1 MDKPTKTVRQIF
13 DEASELLDAATR
25 AQFVAQACA
34 GDDTLRRRVE
44 GLLRA
49 HDTAG
54 GFMWGVGE
62 SSSPKATAGSTE
74 IIGRYRVLEKIGEG
88 GCGVVYRAEQQEPVK
103 RKVALKVIKLGMDT
117 RSVIARFEA
126 ERQALAMME
135 HPNIAKVLDSGATDS
150 GRPYFVMELV
160 EGIRITEFCDRNNL
174 STTERLELFIRVC
187 HAVQHAHQKGVIHRD
202 LKPSNILV
210 SQHDGVPVP
219 KVIDFGIAKATT
231 DLQLTDKTIFTHAEL
246 FLGTPA
252 YMSPEQARMGGVD
265 IDTRSDIYSIGV
277 LLYELL
283 TGRPPF
289 DGEELLRA
297 GIDSLRR
304 TICETDPAKP
314 STRLRQLPVGEQ
326 SIVAGFR
333 ATEPPRLISSVRGD
347 LDWIVLKALE
357 KDRARRYES
366 AGALAVD
373 LRRHL
378 DNEPV
383 GARPPSGWDAFQKL
397 VRRNRTFFFSA
408 FAAAL
413 ALVVGL
419 GIATVMFFRERE
431 ARQRAVYAEHT
442 QSELRRDAD
451 EAREIAQAKTEE
463 SRRQL
468 VLLNVSSGNKLIA
481 NGDHAAAL
489 LWFVEAMRLEQGDAA
504 REDIHR
510 RRIAA
515 TRRFIPRLAH
525 IGFMGRF
532 VAQAAFTADSQR
544 VVAMRDDGRGS
555 VWDFESGITLESLVP
570 HSSELFQRTVSSES
584 AVPGIRDIP
593 ALPGG
598 IPHDLSLVESPEG
611 LVVHDRYWNTNGTR
625 LSGSKGP
632 YLETRVSGDG
642 KRALALQRDYTL
654 YRWELSSGEP
664 LGSPMT
670 FPGTIHR
677 LWMSRD
683 GSVFGATFGSQPC
696 GLGVWEFA
704 TGRQLMSLHSPLGD
718 IFDCQLSPDGKWIGA
733 ASWEGLARI
742 YDVATG
748 LPTGD
753 AMRHARGVGRSIF
766 SPDGK
771 KFATA
776 SWDGTARIW
785 NPQNGSPASPGLH
798 HAGYVAVA
806 AFSPDSKWLL
816 TGGQDESVRVWDL
829 EAASV
834 ARHIFRHDGRVT
846 FAAYSQD
853 GNRIATAGR
862 NGWVNIWDRSTGALL
877 ASNQIA
883 VATSVGRFSPSGRQI
898 AIGSTNGAVTVLDGL
913 TATIVHSFRAHTN
926 VIASLE
932 FSADG
937 TRLLTASTDGS
948 AGIWDSSCGK
958 LLAPLMRHRGPV
970 RTAEFSRDGKR
981 LVTASRDHSAQVWDA
996 ATGKRVGQ
1004 PMKHVCDVYWASFSP
1019 DGKRV
1024 VTAPSDISQLSREAR
1039 VWNAETGES
1048 VGPPLA
1054 HRDGVL
1060 FAAYSPDGRFIV
1072 TGSEDTTAVVWD
1084 AVTGLATTP
1093 PLRHASYIWH
1103 ASFSPDSRLLLT
1115 VSMDKTARVW
1125 DAASGE
1131 AITPPLIHNHQVS
1144 AGEWSPDG
1152 REVITYSPD
1161 GTARV
1166 WDVSPTTEPL
1176 HELQREAELLSAH
1189 KLRLGLGMAPLS
1201 VAELQERWQAF
1212 RPRP

>member
-1 MDKPTKTVRQIF
+1 
-13 DEASELLDAATR
+13 
-25 AQFVAQACA
+25 
-34 GDDTLRRRVE
+34 
-44 GLLRA
+44 
-49 HDTAG
+49 
-54 GFMWGVGE
+54 
-62 SSSPKATAGSTE
+62 
-74 IIGRYRVLEKIGEG
+74 
-88 GCGVVYRAEQQEPVK
+88 
-103 RKVALKVIKLGMDT
+103 
-117 RSVIARFEA
+117 
-126 ERQALAMME
+126 
-135 HPNIAKVLDSGATDS
+135 
-150 GRPYFVMELV
+150 
-160 EGIRITEFCDRNNL
+160 
-174 STTERLELFIRVC
+174 
-187 HAVQHAHQKGVIHRD
+187 
-202 LKPSNILV
+202 
-210 SQHDGVPVP
+210 
-219 KVIDFGIAKATT
+219 
-231 DLQLTDKTIFTHAEL
+231 
-246 FLGTPA
+246 
-252 YMSPEQARMGGVD
+252 MSPEQAAH
-265 IDTRSDIYSIGV
+265 
-277 LLYELL
+277 E
-283 TGRPPF
+283 RPRCRYPQRHLF
-289 DGEELLRA
+289 ARRAALRTAHRRAALRCRRLLRKA
-297 GIDSLRR
+297 GLDEIRR
-304 TICETDPAKP
+304 IIRE
-314 STRLRQLPVGEQ
+314 
-326 SIVAGFR
+326 
-333 ATEPPRLISSVRGD
+333 TEPPKPLDTPAHARPWADRNPRREAPRHRAAAAARTPCSGD

-357 KDRARRYES
+357 KDRSRRYES

-408 FAAAL
+408 FTAAL

-431 ARQRAVYAEHT
+431 ARQRAVDAEHT

-468 VLLNVSSGNKLIA
+468 VLLNVSSGNKLVA

-489 LWFVEAMRLEQGDAA
+489 LWFAEAMRLEQGDAA
-504 REDIHR
+504 REEIHR
-510 RRIAA
+510 RRVAA

-544 VVAMRDDGRGS
+544 VVAMRDDRLGS
-555 VWDFESGITLESLVP
+555 VWDFKNGTTLESLVP
-570 HSSELFQRTVSSES
+570 HTSELFQRTGVDEA
-584 AVPGIRDIP
+584 AVTDGAGFP
-593 ALPGG
+593 APSGEVPYDRRLM
-598 IPHDLSLVESPEG
+598 ESPAG
-611 LVVHDRYWNTNGTR
+611 LVVHDRYWNTNGTQ

-632 YLETRVSGDG
+632 YLETLVSRDG
-642 KRALALQRDYTL
+642 QRALALQRDNTL
-654 YRWELSSGEP
+654 YRWDISSAEP
-664 LGSPMT
+664 VGSPLT
-670 FPGTIHR
+670 FPWTIHR
-677 LWMSRD
+677 LRMSRD
-683 GSVFGATFGSQPC
+683 GSVFCGTFGSQPC

-704 TGRQLMSLHSPLGD
+704 TGRQLMLLPSPLGD
-718 IFDCQLSPDGKWIGA
+718 LFDCELSPDGKWIAA
-733 ASWEGLARI
+733 ASWEGLARN

-771 KFATA
+771 KFATT
-776 SWDGTARIW
+776 SWDNTARLW
-785 NPQNGSPASPGLH
+785 NPHNGSPASPWLH

-834 ARHIFRHDGRVT
+834 ARHIFRHEGRVT
-846 FAAYSQD
+846 FAGYSPD
-853 GNRIATAGR
+853 GDRIATAGR
-862 NGWVNIWDRSTGALL
+862 DGWVKIWDCSTGALL
-877 ASNQIA
+877 ASNRLT
-883 VATSVGRFSPSGRQI
+883 VAISAGRFSPSGRQI
-898 AIGSTNGAVTVLDGL
+898 ALSSTNGAVTVLDGL
-913 TATIVHSFRAHTN
+913 TGTVVHSFAAHSN
-926 VIASLE
+926 VIASLD

-937 TRLLTASTDGS
+937 ARLLTASSDGS
-948 AGIWDSSCGK
+948 AGIWDSSSGK
-958 LLAPLMRHRGPV
+958 LLVPRLSHQAPLRN
-970 RTAEFSRDGKR
+970 AEFSHDGKR
-981 LVTASRDHSAQVWDA
+981 VVTASRDRIAQVWDA
-996 ATGKRVGQ
+996 ATGERAGQ

-1060 FAAYSPDGRFIV
+1060 FATYSPDGRYIV

-1084 AVTGLATTP
+1084 AATGLAVTP

-1103 ASFSPDSRLLLT
+1103 VSFSPDSRLLLT

-1125 DAASGE
+1125 DTASGE
-1131 AITPPLIHNHQVS
+1131 AVTPPLIHNHQVS

-1176 HELQREAELLSAH
+1176 HELQREAELLSAN

-1201 VAELQERWQAF
+1201 VAEMQERWQAF

>member
-13 DEASELLDAATR
+13 DEASELNDAASR
-25 AQFVAQACA
+25 AQFVGQACA

-44 GLLRA
+44 DLLRA

-54 GFMWGVGE
+54 GFMHGTAE
-62 SSSPKATAGSTE
+62 SSMPNATSGPAE
-74 IIGRYRVLEKIGEG
+74 VIGRYRILEEIGEG

-174 STTERLELFIRVC
+174 STTERLKLFIQVC

-210 SQHDGVPVP
+210 SRQDGAPVP
-219 KVIDFGIAKATT
+219 KVIDFGIAKATA
-231 DLQLTDKTIFTHAEL
+231 DLQLTDKTVFTHAEL

-265 IDTRSDIYSIGV
+265 IDTRSDIYSLGV

-289 DGEELLRA
+289 DGEELFRA
-297 GIDSLRR
+297 GIDSLRQ

-314 STRLRQLPVGEQ
+314 STRLRQLPAGEQ
-326 SIVAGFR
+326 SVVAGFR
-333 ATEPPRLISSVRGD
+333 ATEPPRLISAVRGD
-347 LDWIVLKALE
+347 LDWIALKALE

-373 LRRHL
+373 LQRHL

-419 GIATVMFFRERE
+419 GIATVLFFRERE
-431 ARQRAVYAEHT
+431 ARRRAVDAEHIQT
-442 QSELRRDAD
+442 QLRRDAD
-451 EAREIAQAKTEE
+451 EARKVSQAKTEE

-468 VLLNVSSGNKLIA
+468 VLLNVSSGNKLVA

-504 REDIHR
+504 REEIHR

-515 TRRFIPRLAH
+515 TRRFIPRLVH
-525 IGFMGRF
+525 VGFMDHF
-532 VAQAAFTADSQR
+532 VVQADFTADSRR
-544 VVAMRDDGRGS
+544 VVAMREDGRGS
-555 VWDFESGITLESLVP
+555 VWDFRSGTTLESLVP
-570 HSSELFQRTVSSES
+570 HTSELFRRTAPGES
-584 AVPGIRDIP
+584 AVHGVSETPAFPGEIP
-593 ALPGG
+593 QDRL
-598 IPHDLSLVESPEG
+598 LVESPEG
-611 LVVHDRYWNTNGTR
+611 LVVHDRYWNTNGNQ
-625 LSGSKGP
+625 LAGSKGP
-632 YLETRVSGDG
+632 YLETLVSSGG
-642 KRALALQRDYTL
+642 ERALALQRDYKL
-654 YRWELSSGEP
+654 YRWNLSSEEP
-664 LGSPMT
+664 VGSPLT
-670 FPGTIHR
+670 FPWTIHHLR
-677 LWMSRD
+677 MSRG
-683 GSVFGATFGSQPC
+683 GSVFCGMFGSQPC

-704 TGRQLMSLHSPLGD
+704 TGRQLMLLQSPLGD
-718 IFDCQLSPDGKWIGA
+718 LFDCQLSPDGKRIA
-733 ASWEGLARI
+733 IASWDGLARI

-766 SPDGK
+766 SPDGLRL
-771 KFATA
+771 ATA
-776 SWDGTARIW
+776 SWDGTARLW
-785 NPQNGSPASPGLH
+785 HTASGLPASPWLH
-798 HAGYVAVA
+798 HAGYVVVV
-806 AFSPDSKWLL
+806 AFSPDGKWLL
-816 TGGQDESVRVWDL
+816 TGGQDESIRVWDI
-829 EAASV
+829 ETTSV
-834 ARHIFRHDGRVT
+834 ARHIFRHDERVT
-846 FAAYSQD
+846 FAAYSPD
-853 GNRIATAGR
+853 GNRIATGGR
-862 NGWVNIWDRSTGALL
+862 DCWVKLWERSSGALL
-877 ASNQIA
+877 ASNRVA
-883 VATSVGRFSPSGRQI
+883 VAISAGRFNPSGRQI
-898 AIGSTNGAVTVLDGL
+898 AIGSTNGAVTILDAL
-913 TATIVHSFRAHTN
+913 TGAVTLSFAAHSN
-926 VIASLE
+926 VIASVE

-948 AGIWDSSCGK
+948 AGIWDPSCGK
-958 LLAPLMRHRGPV
+958 LVAPLLRHRGAV

-981 LVTASRDHSAQVWDA
+981 VVTASRDHTAQVWDA
-996 ATGKRVGQ
+996 ATGERVGQ

-1072 TGSEDTTAVVWD
+1072 TGSEDTTAIVWD
-1084 AVTGLATTP
+1084 AATGLAATP
-1093 PLRHASYIWH
+1093 LLRHASYVWH

-1131 AITPPLIHNHQVS
+1131 AVTPPLIHNHQVS

-1176 HELQREAELLSAH
+1176 HELQREAEILSAN
-1189 KLRLGLGMAPLS
+1189 KLQLGLGMAPLS